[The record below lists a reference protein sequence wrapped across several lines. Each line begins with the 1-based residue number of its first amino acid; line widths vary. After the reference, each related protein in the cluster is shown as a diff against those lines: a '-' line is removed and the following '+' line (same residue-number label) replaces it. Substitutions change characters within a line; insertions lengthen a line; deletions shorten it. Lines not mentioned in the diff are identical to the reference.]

1 MFVGTAIELH
11 GTSGNGGGSGTAIH
25 FASGKKSWY
34 VSNRYRMLRR
44 KRLREE
50 GRGGAGAGGG
60 RKKIQLPSTASR
72 ATSAVRIF
80 LKFEEHSSYK
90 PNLK

>member
-1 MFVGTAIELH
+1 MCVGTAIELH

-50 GRGGAGAGGG
+50 GRGGRGRGGG
-60 RKKIQLPSTASR
+60 EKK
-72 ATSAVRIF
+72 
-80 LKFEEHSSYK
+80 SSYRR
-90 PNLK
+90 PPAELRLLYVYF